1 MDLWVVGAAAAAG
14 YIAKYWQN
22 LSKHRA
28 SSLELSSG
36 TSTCE
41 KPETSSSPFHSLIR
55 RKQAEDTLKNG
66 RHFSDGGF
74 SDMYHLD
81 GASDTEAPSTSS
93 FGERIARVRTY
104 DDCNVLSM
112 SSLPPGF
119 SVNENLKENEDGNGL
134 NDNMDDNS
142 GNPYTGE
149 LDSFHCSG
157 KNSLRTKHSG
167 SHVVKPFSSLDSC
180 LMAQLYKEHARM
192 EEYVLSALRSPSTIM
207 KPLLITD
214 GTEIISRADRDSL
227 SAQIASDNNRWHKEE
242 IVCGV
247 PPLPKIGFS
256 DHLKKIKSKSGK
268 RQNERSSS
276 SQKHLQSPN
285 GQGGIS
291 NFSCTSNFLL
301 KGSHDGTV
309 LFCLGVSIGIIS
321 SLMANGRE
329 VNQLKEDLKHTQ
341 NLVQDLQEELEMKD
355 SLTVKQLANENN
367 ESQDTCDNSFHYRA
381 SNPHL
386 LIQNVNDSM
395 NNIGAVSYNENT
407 EQSPESMSKIEA
419 ELEAEL
425 ERLGLN
431 MNPSGPPRRLSELVE
446 LDPDSTADF
455 ARGEL
460 MLDMVNGQAA
470 AQSESNRDA
479 RGTSPTCSANY
490 AVSPRELSLHLH
502 EVIQSRLQE
511 RVKELETALQ
521 NSQMKVQL
529 LESEHKNAQRLLST
543 TELRYSSGEV
553 SPVVEGDFSCID
565 QPLVMNLS
573 REALD
578 AYNEAYEELN
588 KMNESEEEDSLSG
601 DFEDNQAGLHLFDQR
616 VSWGQNGRANGSFS
630 LSSHNQEKTPNDLHT
645 GPLKSSAEYG
655 AGIEELLYDRISE
668 DENSDCDD
676 EMEKQLIKQI
686 IEKTKKGSPV
696 VLNAQ
701 RLLFSVDDNEH

>member
-41 KPETSSSPFHSLIR
+41 KPETSSSPFHKLIR
-55 RKQAEDTLKNG
+55 RKQAEDTLTNG

-93 FGERIARVRTY
+93 FGERIVRLRTY

-134 NDNMDDNS
+134 NDNMDHNS
-142 GNPYTGE
+142 SNPYTGE

-157 KNSLRTKHSG
+157 KNSLKTKHSG

-214 GTEIISRADRDSL
+214 GTQIISRADRDSL

-268 RQNERSSS
+268 RQNERWSS

-285 GQGGIS
+285 
-291 NFSCTSNFLL
+291 
-301 KGSHDGTV
+301 GSHDGTV

-321 SLMANGRE
+321 SLIANGRE
-329 VNQLKEDLKHTQ
+329 VNQLKEDVKHTQ

-386 LIQNVNDSM
+386 LIQNVNDSI
-395 NNIGAVSYNENT
+395 NNIGAVSYNEYT

-502 EVIQSRLQE
+502 EVIQSRLHE

-521 NSQMKVQL
+521 NSQRKVQL
-529 LESEHKNAQRLLST
+529 LESEHKNVQRLLST

-601 DFEDNQAGLHLFDQR
+601 DFEDNQAGLLLFDQR

-668 DENSDCDD
+668 DENSDCDG
-676 EMEKQLIKQI
+676 EMEKQLIQQI
-686 IEKTKKGSPV
+686 VEKTKKGSPV

>member
-41 KPETSSSPFHSLIR
+41 KPETSSSPFHKLIR
-55 RKQAEDTLKNG
+55 RKQAEDTLTNG

-81 GASDTEAPSTSS
+81 GSSDTEAPSTSS
-93 FGERIARVRTY
+93 FGERIVRLRTY

-142 GNPYTGE
+142 DNPYTGE

-180 LMAQLYKEHARM
+180 LVAQLYKEHARM

-214 GTEIISRADRDSL
+214 GKQIISRADRDSL

-242 IVCGV
+242 VVCGV

-268 RQNERSSS
+268 GQNERSSS

-285 GQGGIS
+285 
-291 NFSCTSNFLL
+291 
-301 KGSHDGTV
+301 GSHDGTV

-329 VNQLKEDLKHTQ
+329 VNQLKEDLEHTQ

-367 ESQDTCDNSFHYRA
+367 ESQDTCDNSFHNRA

-455 ARGEL
+455 SREEL
-460 MLDMVNGQAA
+460 RLDMVNGQAA

-521 NSQMKVQL
+521 NSQRKVQL
-529 LESEHKNAQRLLST
+529 LESEHKNVQRLFST

-601 DFEDNQAGLHLFDQR
+601 DFEDNQAGLHLLDQR
-616 VSWGQNGRANGSFS
+616 VSWDQNGRANGSFS
-630 LSSHNQEKTPNDLHT
+630 LSSHNQERTPNDLHT

-686 IEKTKKGSPV
+686 VEKTKKGSPV

>member
-41 KPETSSSPFHSLIR
+41 KPETSSSPFHKLIR
-55 RKQAEDTLKNG
+55 RKQAEDTLTNG

-93 FGERIARVRTY
+93 FGERIVRLRTY

-157 KNSLRTKHSG
+157 KNSLRNKHSG

-214 GTEIISRADRDSL
+214 GTQIISRADRDSL

-268 RQNERSSS
+268 RQIERWSS

-285 GQGGIS
+285 
-291 NFSCTSNFLL
+291 
-301 KGSHDGTV
+301 GSHDGTV

-321 SLMANGRE
+321 SLMVNGRE

-460 MLDMVNGQAA
+460 RLDMVNRQAA
-470 AQSESNRDA
+470 AQSESNQDA

-521 NSQMKVQL
+521 NSQRKVQL

-601 DFEDNQAGLHLFDQR
+601 DFEDIQAGLHLFDQR

-630 LSSHNQEKTPNDLHT
+630 LSSHNQEKTPNELHT

-676 EMEKQLIKQI
+676 EMEKQLIQQI
-686 IEKTKKGSPV
+686 VEKTKKGSPV

>member
-41 KPETSSSPFHSLIR
+41 KPETSSSPFHKLIR
-55 RKQAEDTLKNG
+55 RKQAEDTLTNG

-93 FGERIARVRTY
+93 FGERIVRLRTY

-157 KNSLRTKHSG
+157 KNSLRNKHSG

-214 GTEIISRADRDSL
+214 GTQIISRADRDSL

-285 GQGGIS
+285 
-291 NFSCTSNFLL
+291 
-301 KGSHDGTV
+301 GSHDGTV

-460 MLDMVNGQAA
+460 RLDMVNRQAA
-470 AQSESNRDA
+470 AQSESNQDA

-676 EMEKQLIKQI
+676 EMEKQLIQQI
-686 IEKTKKGSPV
+686 VEKTKKGSPV

>member
-55 RKQAEDTLKNG
+55 RKQAEDTLTNG

-214 GTEIISRADRDSL
+214 GTQIISRADRDSL

-268 RQNERSSS
+268 RQIERWSS

-285 GQGGIS
+285 
-291 NFSCTSNFLL
+291 
-301 KGSHDGTV
+301 GSHDGTV

-321 SLMANGRE
+321 SLMVNGRE

-460 MLDMVNGQAA
+460 RLDMVNRQAA
-470 AQSESNRDA
+470 AQSESNQDA

-521 NSQMKVQL
+521 NSQRKVQL

-676 EMEKQLIKQI
+676 EMEKQLIQQI
-686 IEKTKKGSPV
+686 VEKTKKGSPV

>member
-285 GQGGIS
+285 
-291 NFSCTSNFLL
+291 
-301 KGSHDGTV
+301 GSHDGTV

>member
-41 KPETSSSPFHSLIR
+41 KPETSSSPFHKLIR
-55 RKQAEDTLKNG
+55 RKQAEDTLTNG

-93 FGERIARVRTY
+93 FGERIVRLRTY

-157 KNSLRTKHSG
+157 KNSLKTKHSG

-214 GTEIISRADRDSL
+214 GTQIISRADRDSL

-268 RQNERSSS
+268 RQNERWSS

-285 GQGGIS
+285 
-291 NFSCTSNFLL
+291 
-301 KGSHDGTV
+301 GSHDGTV

-321 SLMANGRE
+321 SLIANGRE

-386 LIQNVNDSM
+386 LIQNVNDSI
-395 NNIGAVSYNENT
+395 NNIGAVSYNEYT

-521 NSQMKVQL
+521 NSQRKVQL
-529 LESEHKNAQRLLST
+529 LESEHKNVQRLLST

-588 KMNESEEEDSLSG
+588 KMNESEDEDSLSG
-601 DFEDNQAGLHLFDQR
+601 DFEDNQAGLLLFDQR

-676 EMEKQLIKQI
+676 EMEKQLIQQI
-686 IEKTKKGSPV
+686 VEKTKKGSPV

>member
-93 FGERIARVRTY
+93 FGERIVRLRTY

-285 GQGGIS
+285 
-291 NFSCTSNFLL
+291 
-301 KGSHDGTV
+301 GSHDGTV

-529 LESEHKNAQRLLST
+529 LESEHKNVQRLLST

-588 KMNESEEEDSLSG
+588 KMNESEDEDSLSG

>member
-112 SSLPPGF
+112 SNLPPGF

-285 GQGGIS
+285 G
-291 NFSCTSNFLL
+291 
-301 KGSHDGTV
+301 SHDGTV

-460 MLDMVNGQAA
+460 RLDMVNRQAA
-470 AQSESNRDA
+470 AQSESNQDA

>member
-41 KPETSSSPFHSLIR
+41 KPETSSSPFHKLIR
-55 RKQAEDTLKNG
+55 RKQAEDTLTNG

-81 GASDTEAPSTSS
+81 GSSDTEAPSTSS
-93 FGERIARVRTY
+93 FGERIVRLRTY

-142 GNPYTGE
+142 DNPYTGE

-180 LMAQLYKEHARM
+180 LVAQLYKEHARM

-214 GTEIISRADRDSL
+214 GTQIISRADRDSL

-242 IVCGV
+242 VVCGV

-268 RQNERSSS
+268 GQNERSSS

-285 GQGGIS
+285 
-291 NFSCTSNFLL
+291 
-301 KGSHDGTV
+301 GSHDGTV

-329 VNQLKEDLKHTQ
+329 VNQLKEDLEHTQ

-367 ESQDTCDNSFHYRA
+367 ESQDTCDNSFHNRA

-455 ARGEL
+455 SREEL
-460 MLDMVNGQAA
+460 RLDMVNGQAA

-511 RVKELETALQ
+511 RVKELETALE
-521 NSQMKVQL
+521 NSQRKVQL
-529 LESEHKNAQRLLST
+529 LESEHKNVQRLFST

-616 VSWGQNGRANGSFS
+616 VSWDQNGRANGSFS
-630 LSSHNQEKTPNDLHT
+630 LSSHNQERTPNDLHT

-686 IEKTKKGSPV
+686 VEKTKKGSPV

>member
-41 KPETSSSPFHSLIR
+41 KPGTSSSPFHKLIR
-55 RKQAEDTLKNG
+55 RKQAEDTLTNG

-93 FGERIARVRTY
+93 FGERIVRLRTC
-104 DDCNVLSM
+104 DDCNVFSM

-119 SVNENLKENEDGNGL
+119 SVNENLKENEEGNGL

-214 GTEIISRADRDSL
+214 GTQIISRADRDSL

-242 IVCGV
+242 VVCGV

-268 RQNERSSS
+268 GQNERSSS

-285 GQGGIS
+285 
-291 NFSCTSNFLL
+291 
-301 KGSHDGTV
+301 GSHDGTV

-329 VNQLKEDLKHTQ
+329 VNQLKEDLEHTQ

-460 MLDMVNGQAA
+460 RLDMVNGQAA
-470 AQSESNRDA
+470 AQSESNQDA

-502 EVIQSRLQE
+502 EVIQSRLQD

-521 NSQMKVQL
+521 NSQRKVQL
-529 LESEHKNAQRLLST
+529 LESEHKNVQRLFST
-543 TELRYSSGEV
+543 TELRYSSGEG

-616 VSWGQNGRANGSFS
+616 VSWDQNGRANGSFS
-630 LSSHNQEKTPNDLHT
+630 LSSHNQERRPNDLQT
-645 GPLKSSAEYG
+645 GPVKSSAEYG

-686 IEKTKKGSPV
+686 VEKTKKGSPV

>member
-41 KPETSSSPFHSLIR
+41 KPETSSSPFHKLIR
-55 RKQAEDTLKNG
+55 RKQAEDTLTNG

-93 FGERIARVRTY
+93 FGERIVRLRTY

-214 GTEIISRADRDSL
+214 GTQIISRADRDSL

-242 IVCGV
+242 VVCGV

-268 RQNERSSS
+268 GQNERSSS

-285 GQGGIS
+285 
-291 NFSCTSNFLL
+291 
-301 KGSHDGTV
+301 GSHDGTV

-329 VNQLKEDLKHTQ
+329 VNQLKEDLEHTQ

-460 MLDMVNGQAA
+460 RLDVVNGQAA

-521 NSQMKVQL
+521 NSQRKVQL
-529 LESEHKNAQRLLST
+529 LESEHKNVQRLFST

-553 SPVVEGDFSCID
+553 SPVVEGDFSCIN

-616 VSWGQNGRANGSFS
+616 VSWDQNGRANGSFS
-630 LSSHNQEKTPNDLHT
+630 LSSHNQERTPNDLHT

-686 IEKTKKGSPV
+686 VEKTKKGSPV

>member
-41 KPETSSSPFHSLIR
+41 KPETSSSPFHKLIR
-55 RKQAEDTLKNG
+55 RKQAEDTLTNG

-285 GQGGIS
+285 G
-291 NFSCTSNFLL
+291 
-301 KGSHDGTV
+301 SHDGTV

-521 NSQMKVQL
+521 NSQRKVQL
-529 LESEHKNAQRLLST
+529 LESEHKNAQRLFST

-601 DFEDNQAGLHLFDQR
+601 DFEDIQAGLHLFDQR

-676 EMEKQLIKQI
+676 EMEKQLIQQI
-686 IEKTKKGSPV
+686 VEKTKKGSPV

>member
-28 SSLELSSG
+28 GSLELSTG

-41 KPETSSSPFHSLIR
+41 KPETSSSPFHKLIR
-55 RKQAEDTLKNG
+55 RKQAEDTLTNG

-93 FGERIARVRTY
+93 FGERIVRLRTY

-157 KNSLRTKHSG
+157 KKSLRTKHSG

-207 KPLLITD
+207 KPLLVTD
-214 GTEIISRADRDSL
+214 GRQIISRADRDSL

-242 IVCGV
+242 VVCGV

-268 RQNERSSS
+268 GQNERSSS

-285 GQGGIS
+285 G
-291 NFSCTSNFLL
+291 
-301 KGSHDGTV
+301 SHDVTV

-431 MNPSGPPRRLSELVE
+431 MNPSGPPRSLSELVE

-455 ARGEL
+455 SREEL
-460 MLDMVNGQAA
+460 RLDMVNGQAA

-521 NSQMKVQL
+521 NSQRKVQL
-529 LESEHKNAQRLLST
+529 LESEHKNVQRLFST

-616 VSWGQNGRANGSFS
+616 VSWDQNGRANGSFS
-630 LSSHNQEKTPNDLHT
+630 LSSHNQERTPNDLHT

-686 IEKTKKGSPV
+686 VEKTKKGSPV

>member
-41 KPETSSSPFHSLIR
+41 KPETSSSPFHKLIR
-55 RKQAEDTLKNG
+55 RKQAEDTLTNG

-93 FGERIARVRTY
+93 FGERIVRLRTY

-214 GTEIISRADRDSL
+214 GTQIISRADRDSL

-268 RQNERSSS
+268 RQIERWSS

-285 GQGGIS
+285 
-291 NFSCTSNFLL
+291 
-301 KGSHDGTV
+301 GSHDGTV

-321 SLMANGRE
+321 SLMVNGRE

-460 MLDMVNGQAA
+460 RLDMVNRQAA
-470 AQSESNRDA
+470 AQSESNQDA

-521 NSQMKVQL
+521 NSQRKVQL
-529 LESEHKNAQRLLST
+529 LESEHKNAQRLFST

-601 DFEDNQAGLHLFDQR
+601 DFEDIQAGLHLFDQR

-630 LSSHNQEKTPNDLHT
+630 LSSHNQEKTPNELHT
-645 GPLKSSAEYG
+645 GPLKSSAECG

-676 EMEKQLIKQI
+676 EMEKQLIQQI
-686 IEKTKKGSPV
+686 VEKTKKGSPV

>member
-285 GQGGIS
+285 G
-291 NFSCTSNFLL
+291 
-301 KGSHDGTV
+301 SHDGTV

-460 MLDMVNGQAA
+460 RLDMVNRQAA
-470 AQSESNRDA
+470 AQSESNQDA

-521 NSQMKVQL
+521 NSQRKVQL
-529 LESEHKNAQRLLST
+529 LESEHKNAQRLFST

>member
-285 GQGGIS
+285 G
-291 NFSCTSNFLL
+291 
-301 KGSHDGTV
+301 SHDGTV

-521 NSQMKVQL
+521 NSQRKVQL

-676 EMEKQLIKQI
+676 EMEKQLIQQI
-686 IEKTKKGSPV
+686 VEKTKKGSPV

>member
-268 RQNERSSS
+268 RQIERWSS

-285 GQGGIS
+285 
-291 NFSCTSNFLL
+291 
-301 KGSHDGTV
+301 GSHDGTV

-521 NSQMKVQL
+521 NSQRKVQL
-529 LESEHKNAQRLLST
+529 LESEHKNAQRLFST

-601 DFEDNQAGLHLFDQR
+601 DFEDIQAGLHLFDQR

-630 LSSHNQEKTPNDLHT
+630 LSSHNQEKTPNELHT
-645 GPLKSSAEYG
+645 GPLKSSAECG

-676 EMEKQLIKQI
+676 EMEKQLIQQI
-686 IEKTKKGSPV
+686 VEKTKKGSPV

>member
-41 KPETSSSPFHSLIR
+41 KPETSSSPFHKLIR
-55 RKQAEDTLKNG
+55 RKQAEDTLTNG

-214 GTEIISRADRDSL
+214 GTQIISRADRDSL

-285 GQGGIS
+285 G
-291 NFSCTSNFLL
+291 
-301 KGSHDGTV
+301 SHDGTV

-321 SLMANGRE
+321 SLMVNGRE

-460 MLDMVNGQAA
+460 RLDMVNRQAA
-470 AQSESNRDA
+470 AQSESNQDA

-529 LESEHKNAQRLLST
+529 LESEHKNAQRLFST

-601 DFEDNQAGLHLFDQR
+601 DFEDIQAGLHLFDQR

-630 LSSHNQEKTPNDLHT
+630 LSSHNQEKTPNELHT
-645 GPLKSSAEYG
+645 GPLKSSAECG

-676 EMEKQLIKQI
+676 EMEKQLIQQI
-686 IEKTKKGSPV
+686 VEKTKKGSPV

>member
-285 GQGGIS
+285 G
-291 NFSCTSNFLL
+291 
-301 KGSHDGTV
+301 SHDGTV

-521 NSQMKVQL
+521 NSQRKVQL

-630 LSSHNQEKTPNDLHT
+630 LSSHNQEKTSNDLHT

-676 EMEKQLIKQI
+676 EMEKQLIQQI
-686 IEKTKKGSPV
+686 VEKTKKGSPV

>member
-41 KPETSSSPFHSLIR
+41 KPETSSSPFHKLIR
-55 RKQAEDTLKNG
+55 RKQPEDTLTKG

-93 FGERIARVRTY
+93 FGERIVRLRNY

-112 SSLPPGF
+112 SSIPPGF

-142 GNPYTGE
+142 SNPYTGE
-149 LDSFHCSG
+149 FDSFHCSG

-214 GTEIISRADRDSL
+214 GTQIISRADRDSL
-227 SAQIASDNNRWHKEE
+227 SAQIARDNNRWHKEE

-268 RQNERSSS
+268 RQTERLSS
-276 SQKHLQSPN
+276 SQKHLRSPN
-285 GQGGIS
+285 
-291 NFSCTSNFLL
+291 
-301 KGSHDGTV
+301 GSHDGTV

-367 ESQDTCDNSFHYRA
+367 ESQDTCDNSFHYMA

-431 MNPSGPPRRLSELVE
+431 MNPSGPLRRLSELVE

-460 MLDMVNGQAA
+460 RHMVSGQAA
-470 AQSESNRDA
+470 AQSESNLDA

-521 NSQMKVQL
+521 NSQRKVQL
-529 LESEHKNAQRLLST
+529 LESDHKNVQRLLST
-543 TELRYSSGEV
+543 TEPRYSSGEV

-601 DFEDNQAGLHLFDQR
+601 DFEDGQAGLHLFDQR
-616 VSWGQNGRANGSFS
+616 VSWGQNDS
-630 LSSHNQEKTPNDLHT
+630 NQ
-645 GPLKSSAEYG
+645 KSSSPRNAFEV
-655 AGIEELLYDRISE
+655 EELRW
-668 DENSDCDD
+668 
-676 EMEKQLIKQI
+676 
-686 IEKTKKGSPV
+686 
-696 VLNAQ
+696 LN
-701 RLLFSVDDNEH
+701 FG

>member
-41 KPETSSSPFHSLIR
+41 KPETSSSPFHKLIR
-55 RKQAEDTLKNG
+55 RKQAEDTLTNG

-93 FGERIARVRTY
+93 FGERIVRLRTY

-142 GNPYTGE
+142 SNPYTGE

-214 GTEIISRADRDSL
+214 GKQIISRADRDSL

-242 IVCGV
+242 VVCGV

-268 RQNERSSS
+268 GQNERSSS

-285 GQGGIS
+285 
-291 NFSCTSNFLL
+291 
-301 KGSHDGTV
+301 GSHDGTV

-329 VNQLKEDLKHTQ
+329 VNQLKEDLEHTQ

-431 MNPSGPPRRLSELVE
+431 MNPSGPPRRLSELVV

-460 MLDMVNGQAA
+460 RLDVVNGQAA

-521 NSQMKVQL
+521 NSQRKVQL
-529 LESEHKNAQRLLST
+529 LESEHKNVQRLFST

-553 SPVVEGDFSCID
+553 SPVVEGDFSCIN

-616 VSWGQNGRANGSFS
+616 VSWDQNGRANGSFS
-630 LSSHNQEKTPNDLHT
+630 LSSHNQERTPNDLHT

-686 IEKTKKGSPV
+686 VEKTKKGSPV

>member
-1 MDLWVVGAAAAAG
+1 
-14 YIAKYWQN
+14 
-22 LSKHRA
+22 
-28 SSLELSSG
+28 
-36 TSTCE
+36 
-41 KPETSSSPFHSLIR
+41 
-55 RKQAEDTLKNG
+55 
-66 RHFSDGGF
+66 
-74 SDMYHLD
+74 
-81 GASDTEAPSTSS
+81 
-93 FGERIARVRTY
+93 
-104 DDCNVLSM
+104 M

-192 EEYVLSALRSPSTIM
+192 EEYVLSALQSPSTIM

-214 GTEIISRADRDSL
+214 GTQIISRADRDSL

-247 PPLPKIGFS
+247 PPLPKIGFA

-285 GQGGIS
+285 
-291 NFSCTSNFLL
+291 
-301 KGSHDGTV
+301 GSHDGTV

-355 SLTVKQLANENN
+355 SLTVKQLTNENN

-460 MLDMVNGQAA
+460 RLDMVNRQAA
-470 AQSESNRDA
+470 AQSESNQDA

-521 NSQMKVQL
+521 NSQRKVHL
-529 LESEHKNAQRLLST
+529 LESEHKNAQRLFST

-676 EMEKQLIKQI
+676 EMEKQLIQQI
-686 IEKTKKGSPV
+686 VEKTKKGSPV

>member
-41 KPETSSSPFHSLIR
+41 KPETSSSPFHKLIR
-55 RKQAEDTLKNG
+55 RKQAEDTLTSG

-74 SDMYHLD
+74 SDIYHLD
-81 GASDTEAPSTSS
+81 GASDTEAPSSSS
-93 FGERIARVRTY
+93 FGERIVRLRTY

-167 SHVVKPFSSLDSC
+167 SHFVKPFSSLDSC

-192 EEYVLSALRSPSTIM
+192 EEYVLSALQSPSTIM

-214 GTEIISRADRDSL
+214 GTQIISRADRDSL

-247 PPLPKIGFS
+247 PPLPKIGFA

-268 RQNERSSS
+268 RHNERSSS

-285 GQGGIS
+285 
-291 NFSCTSNFLL
+291 
-301 KGSHDGTV
+301 GSHDGTV

-355 SLTVKQLANENN
+355 SLTVKQLTNENN

-460 MLDMVNGQAA
+460 RLDMVNRQAA
-470 AQSESNRDA
+470 AQSESNQDA

-521 NSQMKVQL
+521 NSQRKVHL
-529 LESEHKNAQRLLST
+529 LESEHKNAQRLFST

-676 EMEKQLIKQI
+676 EMEKQLIQQI
-686 IEKTKKGSPV
+686 VEKTKKGSPV

>member
-285 GQGGIS
+285 G
-291 NFSCTSNFLL
+291 
-301 KGSHDGTV
+301 SHDGTV

-321 SLMANGRE
+321 SLMVNGRE

>member
-41 KPETSSSPFHSLIR
+41 KPETSSSPFHKLIR
-55 RKQAEDTLKNG
+55 RKQAEDTLTNG

-81 GASDTEAPSTSS
+81 GSSDTEAPSTSS
-93 FGERIARVRTY
+93 FGERIVRLRTY

-142 GNPYTGE
+142 SNPYTGE

-180 LMAQLYKEHARM
+180 LVAQLYKEHARM

-214 GTEIISRADRDSL
+214 GKQIISRADRDSL

-242 IVCGV
+242 VVCGV

-268 RQNERSSS
+268 GQNERSSS

-285 GQGGIS
+285 
-291 NFSCTSNFLL
+291 
-301 KGSHDGTV
+301 GSHDGTV

-329 VNQLKEDLKHTQ
+329 VNQLKEDLEHTQ

-367 ESQDTCDNSFHYRA
+367 ESQDTCDNSFHNRA

-455 ARGEL
+455 SREEL
-460 MLDMVNGQAA
+460 RLDMVNGQAA

-521 NSQMKVQL
+521 NSQRKVQL
-529 LESEHKNAQRLLST
+529 LESEHKNVQRLFST
-543 TELRYSSGEV
+543 TELRYSSGEA

-616 VSWGQNGRANGSFS
+616 VSWDQNGRANGSFS
-630 LSSHNQEKTPNDLHT
+630 LSSHNQERTPNDLHT

-686 IEKTKKGSPV
+686 VEKTKKGSPV

>member
-285 GQGGIS
+285 G
-291 NFSCTSNFLL
+291 
-301 KGSHDGTV
+301 SHDGTV

-521 NSQMKVQL
+521 NSQRKVHL
-529 LESEHKNAQRLLST
+529 LESEHKNAQRLFST

>member
-93 FGERIARVRTY
+93 FGERIVRLRTY

-285 GQGGIS
+285 G
-291 NFSCTSNFLL
+291 
-301 KGSHDGTV
+301 SHDGTV

-460 MLDMVNGQAA
+460 RLDMVNRQAA
-470 AQSESNRDA
+470 AQSESNQDA

-521 NSQMKVQL
+521 NSQRKVQL
-529 LESEHKNAQRLLST
+529 LESEHKNAQRLFST

-601 DFEDNQAGLHLFDQR
+601 DFEDIQAGLHLFDQR

-630 LSSHNQEKTPNDLHT
+630 LSSHNQEKTPNELHT
-645 GPLKSSAEYG
+645 GPLKSSAECG

-676 EMEKQLIKQI
+676 EMEKQLIQQI
-686 IEKTKKGSPV
+686 VEKTKKGSPV